1 MDDRVAAIGGQL
13 DSGFSSNEAGI
24 ATASDDLTPSSL
36 IALDYLPPPET
47 LAGLVT
53 TFYHFRCDER
63 EIRDVQPAAVGH
75 LIVFLRGEGR
85 MVFPG
90 GQTDPSHP
98 MSLLTPCD
106 AAAAIEV
113 EGPFHCIGA
122 ALSPAG
128 WAALTDL
135 HASKCANRLLP
146 ATSVFGEAADTLALA
161 LASDYA
167 AGADPVE
174 LCNRLAGFIAPRLR
188 PLNPRHVSLLQTV
201 AAWLG
206 SSLDPDAKELYAAVP
221 YSSRQTQRLVER
233 YFGASPRE
241 LKRKYRAV
249 RVATLL
255 NLPEISPE
263 DLAGAIDL
271 FYDQSHMIREIRHF
285 VGRTPHRLEDEG
297 DTILGALLDIRNFR
311 EISPQVAPM
320 PDRL

>member
-1 MDDRVAAIGGQL
+1 M
-13 DSGFSSNEAGI
+13 DSGFRGAKSGGAAAGEV
-24 ATASDDLTPSSL
+24 LTPASL
-36 IALDYLPPPET
+36 IALDYLPPSEA
-47 LAGLVT
+47 LAGVVT
-53 TFYHFRCDER
+53 TFYHFRCEER

-75 LIVFLRGEGR
+75 LIVFLRGTGR
-85 MVFPG
+85 MVFSS
-90 GQTDPSHP
+90 GQTDPSYP

-128 WAALTDL
+128 WAALTGL

-146 ATSVFGEAADTLALA
+146 AGEVFGDNAETFALDLAR
-161 LASDYA
+161 DYG
-167 AGADPVE
+167 AGVDPVT
-174 LCNRLAGFIAPRLR
+174 LCERLAGFISPRLR
-188 PLNPRHVSLLQTV
+188 PLNARHVSLLKAV

-206 SSLDPDAKELYAAVP
+206 SSLDPEAKDLYASVP
-221 YSSRQTQRLVER
+221 YSARQTQRLVER
-233 YFGASPRE
+233 YFGATPRE

-249 RVATLL
+249 RVATMLSM
-255 NLPEISPE
+255 PDVSPE
-263 DLAGAIDL
+263 DLAGAINL

-311 EISPQVAPM
+311 EIEPQVAPM
-320 PDRL
+320 PERF